1 MVGLHMARPNKSTNI
16 VKLSEN
22 LGMFFDF
29 SAPVCMPLAAVCKNH
44 VKAKTVNDIE
54 NMKKGI
60 LIMLLSAIAGGLTAY
75 AVVKAADA
83 AGLVQTEQAASGASM
98 FRTVNL
104 SQDNWPDFTYAAES
118 AVDAVVYVKVTSTQT
133 MQQAPGSI
141 LDFFF
146 GFPQQGSPQQREK
159 VGSGSGVI
167 IREDGYIV
175 TNNHVIEGATKIEVT
190 LNNNQ
195 KYPATLVGTDPA
207 TDVALLKIDAQ
218 GLPVVPFG
226 DSDKLRL
233 GEWVIAIGSPYDLR
247 STITAGI
254 VSAKGRSMPNY
265 SGEFKIESFIQTD
278 AAVNPGNSGGA
289 LVDKAGNLVG
299 INTAIVSQTGSYTG
313 YSFAVPVNI
322 VKKIVYDLMDYGS
335 VQRAVL
341 GITMQ
346 EIDDKI
352 AEELKLSSRNGVYI
366 VEVSKSGAADAA
378 GIKAGDVLVA
388 IDSTMITNAASV
400 QEAVSRFSPGDEAEV
415 TVIRDGKEK
424 RIDVKFKGTARENGT
439 KADDGSVAF
448 YGSSIKSAS
457 EDTLEKLDIKS
468 GVEIVELGPGKL
480 MEAGATEGFVIQYV
494 NDIPVKTP
502 EDIIGIVKKSKR
514 TVFIEGITPS
524 GRTGYFGFGV

>member
-1 MVGLHMARPNKSTNI
+1 
-16 VKLSEN
+16 
-22 LGMFFDF
+22 
-29 SAPVCMPLAAVCKNH
+29 
-44 VKAKTVNDIE
+44 
-54 NMKKGI
+54 MKKGI
-60 LIMLLSAIAGGLTAY
+60 LITLLSALAGGLTAY
-75 AVVKAADA
+75 AVVQGTVLKEGYADQPVSVD
-83 AGLVQTEQAASGASM
+83 GSL

-104 SQDNWPDFTYAAES
+104 SHDKWPDFTYAAES
-118 AVDAVVYVKVTSTQT
+118 AVDAVVYVKVISTETRQQT
-133 MQQAPGSI
+133 PNSL

-146 GFPQQGSPQQREK
+146 GLPQQGTPQQREK

-175 TNNHVIEGATKIEVT
+175 TNNHVIDGATKIEVT

-195 KYPATLVGTDPA
+195 KYSATLVGTDPA
-207 TDVALLKIDAQ
+207 TDIALLKIDAK
-218 GLPVVPFG
+218 GLPVIPFG

-299 INTAIVSQTGSYTG
+299 INTAIISQTGSYTG

-322 VKKIVYDLMDYGS
+322 VKKIVYDIMDYGK

-352 AEELKLSSRNGVYI
+352 ADELKLSSRKGVYI
-366 VEVSKSGAADAA
+366 VEVSKSGAADVA
-378 GIKAGDVLVA
+378 GIKAGDILIA
-388 IDSTMITNAASV
+388 IDSTTVTNSASV
-400 QEAVSRFSPGDEAEV
+400 QETVSRFSPGDEAEI

-424 RIDVKFKGTARENGT
+424 KFEVKFKGTAKENGT
-439 KADDGSVAF
+439 KSDDGTVAF
-448 YGSSIKSAS
+448 YGSSIKAAS
-457 EDTLEKLDIKS
+457 EETLKKLGISS

-480 MEAGATEGFVIQYV
+480 MESGAVEGFVIQYV
-494 NDIPVKTP
+494 NDYPVETP
-502 EDIIGIVKKSKR
+502 QDVIDVVKKSRR
-514 TVFIEGITPS
+514 TVFIEGVTPS

>member
-1 MVGLHMARPNKSTNI
+1 
-16 VKLSEN
+16 
-22 LGMFFDF
+22 
-29 SAPVCMPLAAVCKNH
+29 
-44 VKAKTVNDIE
+44 
-54 NMKKGI
+54 MKKGI
-60 LIMLLSAIAGGLTAY
+60 LITLLSALAGGLTAY
-75 AVVKAADA
+75 AVVNETVLENVTADQQISADA
-83 AGLVQTEQAASGASM
+83 SL

-104 SQDNWPDFTYAAES
+104 SHDNWPDFTYAAES
-118 AVDAVVYVKVTSTQT
+118 AVDAVVYVKVVSTQT
-133 MQQAPGSI
+133 MPQAPSSI
-141 LDFFF
+141 FDFFF
-146 GFPQQGSPQQREK
+146 GLPQQGSPQQREK

-175 TNNHVIEGATKIEVT
+175 TNNHVIDGADKIEVT

-195 KYPATLVGTDPA
+195 KYSATLVGTDPA
-207 TDVALLKIDAQ
+207 TDVALLKIDAE
-218 GLPVVPFG
+218 GLPVIPFG

-265 SGEFKIESFIQTD
+265 TGEFKIESFIQTD

-299 INTAIVSQTGSYTG
+299 INTAIISQTGSYTG

-322 VKKIVYDLMDYGS
+322 VKKIVYDLMDYGK

-352 AEELKLSSRNGVYI
+352 AEELKLSSRKGVYI
-366 VEVSKSGAADAA
+366 VEVSKSGAADVA
-378 GIKAGDVLVA
+378 GIKAGDILIA
-388 IDSTMITNAASV
+388 IDSTAITNSASV
-400 QEAVSRFSPGDEAEV
+400 QEAVSRFSPGDEAEI
-415 TVIRDGKEK
+415 TVLRDGKEK
-424 RIDVKFKGTARENGT
+424 KFDVKFKGTAKENGT
-439 KADDGSVAF
+439 KSDDGTVAF

-457 EDTLEKLDIKS
+457 EETLKKLGISS
-468 GVEIVELGPGKL
+468 GVEIMELGPGKL
-480 MEAGATEGFVIQYV
+480 MEAGAVEGFVIQYV
-494 NDIPVKTP
+494 NDHPVKTP
-502 EDIIGIVKKSKR
+502 EDVIDVVKKSKR
-514 TVFIEGITPS
+514 TVFIEGMTPS

>member
-1 MVGLHMARPNKSTNI
+1 
-16 VKLSEN
+16 
-22 LGMFFDF
+22 
-29 SAPVCMPLAAVCKNH
+29 
-44 VKAKTVNDIE
+44 
-54 NMKKGI
+54 MKKGI
-60 LIMLLSAIAGGLTAY
+60 LITLLSALAGGLTAS
-75 AVVKAADA
+75 AVVQGTVLKEGYADQPVSVD
-83 AGLVQTEQAASGASM
+83 GSL

-104 SQDNWPDFTYAAES
+104 SHDKWPDFTYAAES
-118 AVDAVVYVKVTSTQT
+118 AVDAVVYVKVISTETRQQT
-133 MQQAPGSI
+133 PNSL

-146 GFPQQGSPQQREK
+146 GLPQQGTPQQREK

-175 TNNHVIEGATKIEVT
+175 TNNHVIDGATKIEVT

-195 KYPATLVGTDPA
+195 KYSATLVGTDPA
-207 TDVALLKIDAQ
+207 TDIALLKIDAK
-218 GLPVVPFG
+218 GLPVIPFG

-299 INTAIVSQTGSYTG
+299 INTAIISQTGSYTG

-322 VKKIVYDLMDYGS
+322 VKKIVYDIMDYGK

-352 AEELKLSSRNGVYI
+352 ADELKLSSRKGVYI
-366 VEVSKSGAADAA
+366 VEVSKSGAADVA
-378 GIKAGDVLVA
+378 GIKAGDILIA
-388 IDSTMITNAASV
+388 IDSTTVTNSASV
-400 QEAVSRFSPGDEAEV
+400 QETVSRFSPGDEAEI

-424 RIDVKFKGTARENGT
+424 KFEVKFKGTAKENGT
-439 KADDGSVAF
+439 KSDDGTVAF
-448 YGSSIKSAS
+448 YGSSIKAAS
-457 EDTLEKLDIKS
+457 EETLKKLGISS

-480 MEAGATEGFVIQYV
+480 MESGAVEGFVIQYV
-494 NDIPVKTP
+494 NDYPVETP
-502 EDIIGIVKKSKR
+502 QDVIDVVKKSRR
-514 TVFIEGITPS
+514 TVFIEGVTPS

>member
-1 MVGLHMARPNKSTNI
+1 
-16 VKLSEN
+16 
-22 LGMFFDF
+22 
-29 SAPVCMPLAAVCKNH
+29 
-44 VKAKTVNDIE
+44 
-54 NMKKGI
+54 MKKGI
-60 LIMLLSAIAGGLTAY
+60 LITLLSALAGGLTAY
-75 AVVKAADA
+75 AVVKTLDV
-83 AGLVQTEQAASGASM
+83 VQGYEVVETVQDGAR

-104 SQDNWPDFTYAAES
+104 MQDNWPDFTYAAES

-133 MQQAPGSI
+133 MQQTPNSI
-141 LDFFF
+141 FDFFF
-146 GFPQQGSPQQREK
+146 GLPQQGSPQQRER

-167 IREDGYIV
+167 IRKDGYIV
-175 TNNHVIEGATKIEVT
+175 TNNHVIDGATKIEVT

-207 TDVALLKIDAQ
+207 TDIALLKIEAD

-265 SGEFKIESFIQTD
+265 TGEFKIESFIQTD

-335 VQRAVL
+335 VKRAVL

-352 AEELKLSSRNGVYI
+352 AEELKLSSRKGVYI
-366 VEVSKSGAADAA
+366 VEVSKSGAADKA
-378 GIKAGDVLVA
+378 GIKSGDVLIA
-388 IDSTMITNAASV
+388 IDSVQLTNAASV
-400 QEAVSRFSPGDEAEV
+400 QEAVSRFSPGDEAVV

-424 RIDVKFKGTARENGT
+424 KLDVVFKGTSQENGT

-448 YGSSIKSAS
+448 YGSSIKAAAD
-457 EDTLEKLDIKS
+457 ETLKKMGLKN

-480 MEAGATEGFVIQYV
+480 MEAGAVEGFIIQYV
-494 NDIPVKTP
+494 NDHPVKTP
-502 EDIIGIVKKSKR
+502 EDVIEIVRKSKR
-514 TVFIEGITPS
+514 TVFIEGVTPS
-524 GRTGYFGFGV
+524 GRTGYFGFGI